1 MLGWSFPPNAD
12 GEDDDLNNPGIE
24 SFKNTP
30 LTSLAREIC
39 QNSLDAR
46 HPQALAP
53 VEVHFSIVELPAGDF
68 PEIVDFRD
76 ILARCKAVKPDSKKF
91 QQFFTKAEEVA
102 NQETIP
108 CLLISDFHTT
118 GLTGADGAKGTD
130 WYKLTRTVG
139 SSDKSGGLGSFGIGK
154 FAPYAN
160 SDLRT
165 VFYCTL
171 NTEGQHAFQG
181 VARLVT
187 HTSAENIETRG
198 TGYFGV
204 REKNRPILNRSQIPP
219 FLVRKDV
226 GTNIL
231 IAGFKCS
238 DQWEQEIIRA
248 VIDSFFYAVWDG
260 KLVVRAGGTTI
271 NNGSL
276 LSIAEEFN
284 KDPKQPSL
292 TSAYLEA
299 LTSSDAREF
308 IENDFEGYGR
318 ISLKIISGK
327 GYPKRVAMVR
337 GSGMKIFD
345 KGHFL
350 TPLRFAGVF
359 NAIGPKIDS
368 FLKSLE
374 PPQHDSFEHERADSP
389 AEAKA
394 RLRRLY
400 DWIRAQVRSV
410 AEADVEEETE
420 IEGVSK
426 YLPDDVDDA
435 PKKKQAEPTDE
446 CDEAAEDISF
456 VVRPREAFKERTT
469 AAVESAEAEGD
480 DAVGEDDDEPS
491 DGQKGNGRDSD
502 VARGDDAPSGEEG
515 DGGGAAGE
523 SESSAPVYVPV
534 QLKSQR
540 VFSSDAAT
548 GSYVITFEPE
558 IGGNGTLFLNAIGEV
573 GQEKVLISQARLVD
587 TNMQIPIMGVG
598 QIGPFSMRA
607 GQKMRIEVKLS
618 GAERCAL
625 GVAVHAN

>member
-1 MLGWSFPPNAD
+1 MLGWNFPQNAD
-12 GEDDDLNNPGIE
+12 GEDEDLNNPGIE

-46 HPQALAP
+46 HPQAMAP
-53 VEVHFSIVELPAGDF
+53 VEVHFSVVDLSAADF
-68 PEIVDFRD
+68 PDISDFRD
-76 ILARCKAVKPDSKKF
+76 ILRRCRTERPDSKKF
-91 QQFFTKAEEVA
+91 QQFFEKAEEIA
-102 NQETIP
+102 GREAIP
-108 CLLISDFHTT
+108 CLMISDFHTT
-118 GLTGADGAKGTD
+118 GLRGADGSKGTD

-171 NTEGQHAFQG
+171 NTDDQHAFQG

-187 HTSAENIETRG
+187 HTSAAGEETRG

-204 REKNRPILNRSQIPP
+204 RKKNRPILNRSQIPP
-219 FLVRKDV
+219 FLVRKDT

-231 IAGFKCS
+231 IAGFRHS
-238 DQWEQEIIRA
+238 TQWESEIIKA
-248 VIDSFFYAVWDG
+248 VVDSFFFAVWDG

-271 NNGSL
+271 NQGSL
-276 LSIAEEFN
+276 LSIVEDFN
-284 KDPKQPSL
+284 KNHKQSSL

-299 LTSSDAREF
+299 LTSSDAQEF
-308 IENDFEGYGR
+308 IEKDFEGLGQ
-318 ISLKIISGK
+318 ISLKIIPGK
-327 GYPKRVAMVR
+327 NYPKRVAMVR

-359 NAIGPKIDS
+359 NAMGDPIDS

-374 PPQHDSFEHERADSP
+374 PPQHNSFEHERADDP

-394 RLRRLY
+394 RLKRLY
-400 DWIRAQVRSV
+400 DWIRARVRSV
-410 AEADVEEETE
+410 ADSDVEEETE
-420 IEGVSK
+420 IEGISK

-435 PKKKQAEPTDE
+435 PKKKQPDPVDDR
-446 CDEAAEDISF
+446 DEAAEEIRF
-456 VVRPREAFKERTT
+456 IVKPREGYKERTQ
-469 AAVESAEAEGD
+469 AAVEPAEPDGD
-480 DAVGEDDDEPS
+480 DDVGEDESIEGKNNDAEDTDTS
-491 DGQKGNGRDSD
+491 T
-502 VARGDDAPSGEEG
+502 GDDAPSGKGNGEG
-515 DGGGAAGE
+515 AGVGQGDAN
-523 SESSAPVYVPV
+523 APIYVPV

-540 VFSSDAAT
+540 VFSSDAAS

-558 IGGNGTLFLNAIGEV
+558 SGGNGTLFLNAIGEV
-573 GQEKVLISQARLVD
+573 GQERVSISQARLVD
-587 TNMQIPIMGVG
+587 TGAPIAIMGPG
-598 QIGPFSMRA
+598 KIGPFSMQA
-607 GQKMRIEVKLS
+607 GEKTRIEVKLN
-618 GAERCAL
+618 GAVRCAL
-625 GVAVHAN
+625 GVAVHAD

>member
-30 LTSLAREIC
+30 LNSLAREIC

-46 HPQALAP
+46 HPDALAP
-53 VEVHFSIVELPAGDF
+53 VEVHFSILDLQAEEF
-68 PEIVDFRD
+68 PELSDFQD
-76 ILARCKAVKPDSKKF
+76 ILARCKAVKPNSKKF
-91 QQFFTKAEEVA
+91 QQFFSKAEEVA
-102 NQETIP
+102 NQDAVP

-171 NTEGQHAFQG
+171 NREGQHAFQG

-187 HTSAENIETRG
+187 HTSASNIETRG

-204 REKNRPILNRSQIPP
+204 KERNRPILNRSQIPS
-219 FLVRKDV
+219 FLVRKEV

-231 IAGFKCS
+231 VAGFKRP
-238 DQWEQEIIRA
+238 DQWEREIVRA

-260 KLVVRAGGTTI
+260 KLVVRAGSTTVSS
-271 NNGSL
+271 GSL

-284 KDPKQPSL
+284 KDAKQSNL

-308 IENDFEGYGR
+308 ILNDFEGHGQ
-318 ISLKIISGK
+318 ISLRIIPGK
-327 GYPKRVAMVR
+327 SHPKRVAMVR

-359 NAIGPKIDS
+359 NAIGPKVDS

-374 PPQHDSFEHERADSP
+374 PPQHDSFEPERADSP

-394 RLRRLY
+394 RLKRLY

-435 PKKKQAEPTDE
+435 PKKKQPDPSDDRE
-446 CDEAAEDISF
+446 EAAEEIRF
-456 VVRPREAFKERTT
+456 VVKPRETHKERTT
-469 AAVESAEAEGD
+469 ATVEPANAEGE
-480 DAVGEDDDEPS
+480 DAVGEDELNDGHNDES
-491 DGQKGNGRDSD
+491 TGTN
-502 VARGDDAPSGEEG
+502 VATGDDAPSGGEG
-515 DGGGAAGE
+515 GGGATAGE
-523 SESSAPVYVPV
+523 GESSAPVYIPV

-540 VFSSDAAT
+540 VFSSDSVT
-548 GSYVITFEPE
+548 GSYIITFEPE
-558 IGGNGTLFLNAIGEV
+558 IGGIGTLFLNAIGEV

-587 TNMQIPIMGVG
+587 SNVSIPVIGPG
-598 QIGPFSMRA
+598 QIGPFAMQA
-607 GQKMRIEVKLS
+607 GQKTRIEVKLN
-618 GAERCAL
+618 GAARCAL

>member
-53 VEVHFSIVELPAGDF
+53 VEVHFAVVDLQAGEF
-68 PEIVDFRD
+68 PEISDFRD

-102 NQETIP
+102 NQEAIP

-171 NTEGQHAFQG
+171 NTDGQHAFQG

-187 HTSAENIETRG
+187 HTSAQNIETRG

-204 REKNRPILNRSQIPP
+204 KEKNRPILNRSQIPS
-219 FLVRKDV
+219 FLVRKDI

-231 IAGFKCS
+231 IAGFKRS
-238 DQWEQEIIRA
+238 DQWEREIIRA

-260 KLVVRAGGTTI
+260 KLVVRAGGMTI
-271 NNGSL
+271 NSGSL

-308 IENDFEGYGR
+308 IENDFEGHGQ
-318 ISLKIISGK
+318 ISLKIIPGK
-327 GYPKRVAMVR
+327 SYPKRVAMVR

-359 NAIGPKIDS
+359 NAVGPKIDS

-394 RLRRLY
+394 RLKRLY
-400 DWIRAQVRSV
+400 DWIRTQVRSV

-435 PKKKQAEPTDE
+435 PKKKQAEPTE
-446 CDEAAEDISF
+446 ERDEAAEEIRF
-456 VVRPREAFKERTT
+456 VVKPREAFQERTT
-469 AAVESAEAEGD
+469 ATVEPAEAEGD
-480 DAVGEDDDEPS
+480 DAVGEDEPS
-491 DGQKGNGRDSD
+491 DGQKGDGSDSD
-502 VARGDDAPSGEEG
+502 VSTGDDAPSGGEG
-515 DGGGAAGE
+515 GGGAAAGE
-523 SESSAPVYVPV
+523 GESSAHVYVPV

-540 VFSSDAAT
+540 VFSSDAST

-558 IGGNGTLFLNAIGEV
+558 VGGNGTLFLNAIGEV

-587 TNMQIPIMGVG
+587 TNVPVPVMGAG
-598 QIGPFSMRA
+598 QIGPFAMQA
-607 GQKMRIEVKLS
+607 GQKTRIEVKLS
-618 GAERCAL
+618 GAARCAL

>member
-1 MLGWSFPPNAD
+1 MLGWNFPPNAD
-12 GEDDDLNNPGIE
+12 GEDEDLNNPGIE

-46 HPQALAP
+46 HPQAMAP
-53 VEVHFSIVELPAGDF
+53 VEVHFSIVDLPAVDF
-68 PEIVDFRD
+68 PDIVNFRD
-76 ILARCKAVKPDSKKF
+76 ILRRCRAERPDSKKF
-91 QQFFTKAEEVA
+91 QQFFEKAEEIA
-102 NQETIP
+102 GREAIP
-108 CLLISDFHTT
+108 CLMISDFNTT
-118 GLTGADGAKGTD
+118 GLRGADGSKGTD

-171 NTEGQHAFQG
+171 NTDDQHAFQG

-187 HTSAENIETRG
+187 HMSAANEETRG

-204 REKNRPILNRSQIPP
+204 REKNRPILNRAQIPP
-219 FLVRKDV
+219 FLVRKDT

-231 IAGFKCS
+231 IAGFRHS
-238 DQWEQEIIRA
+238 SQWESEIIKA
-248 VIDSFFYAVWDG
+248 VVDSFFFAVWDD
-260 KLVVRAGGTTI
+260 KLVVRAGDTSI
-271 NNGSL
+271 NKGSL
-276 LSIAEEFN
+276 LSIVEDFN
-284 KDPKQPSL
+284 KHYKQPTL

-299 LTSSDAREF
+299 LTSSDAQEF
-308 IENDFEGYGR
+308 IEKDFEGLGQ
-318 ISLKIISGK
+318 ISLKIIPGK
-327 GYPKRVAMVR
+327 SYPKRVAMVR

-359 NAIGPKIDS
+359 NAMGDQIDS

-374 PPQHDSFEHERADSP
+374 PPQHNSFEHERADDP

-394 RLRRLY
+394 RLKRLY

-410 AEADVEEETE
+410 AEGDVEEETE
-420 IEGVSK
+420 IEGISK

-435 PKKKQAEPTDE
+435 PKKKQPDPTDDR
-446 CDEAAEDISF
+446 DEAAEEIRF
-456 VVRPREAFKERTT
+456 IVKPREGYKERTQST
-469 AAVESAEAEGD
+469 VEPAEPDGD
-480 DAVGEDDDEPS
+480 DDVGEDEPIE
-491 DGQKGNGRDSD
+491 GRGGDAKDTNTST
-502 VARGDDAPSGEEG
+502 GDDVPSGEGNGE
-515 DGGGAAGE
+515 GAASGQGDATA
-523 SESSAPVYVPV
+523 SIYVPV

-540 VFSSDAAT
+540 VFSSDAAS

-558 IGGNGTLFLNAIGEV
+558 TGGNGTLSLNAIGEV
-573 GQEKVLISQARLVD
+573 GQERVSISQARLLD
-587 TNMQIPIMGVG
+587 TGTPVAILGPGK
-598 QIGPFSMRA
+598 IGPFPMQA
-607 GQKMRIEVKLS
+607 GQKIRIEVKLS
-618 GAERCAL
+618 GAVRCAL
-625 GVAVHAN
+625 GVAVHAD

>member
-12 GEDDDLNNPGIE
+12 GEDEDLNNPGIE

-46 HPQALAP
+46 HSEAMAP
-53 VEVHFSIVELPAGDF
+53 VEVQFTLIDLPAADF
-68 PEIVDFRD
+68 PDITNFRD
-76 ILARCKAVKPDSKKF
+76 ILARCKAERPDSKKF
-91 QQFFTKAEEVA
+91 QQFFRRAEDIA
-102 NQETIP
+102 SQEKIP
-108 CLLISDFHTT
+108 CLLISDFNTT
-118 GLTGADGAKGTD
+118 GLRGADGAKGTD

-139 SSDKSGGLGSFGIGK
+139 SSDKSSGLGSFGIGK

-171 NTEGQHAFQG
+171 NADEQHAFQG

-187 HTSAENIETRG
+187 HKAASGEETRG

-204 REKNRPILNRSQIPP
+204 REKNRPILARSQIPA
-219 FLVRKDV
+219 FLARKNI

-231 IAGFKCS
+231 IAGFRRS
-238 DQWEQEIIRA
+238 DQWEAEIVRA
-248 VIDSFFYAVWDG
+248 VVDSFFYAVMHE
-260 KLVVRAGGTTI
+260 KLVVRAGGTVI
-271 NNGSL
+271 NHGSL
-276 LSIAEEFN
+276 PSIVEN
-284 KDPKQPSL
+284 SYKDQKTTGNTP
-292 TSAYLEA
+292 AYLEA

-308 IENDFEGYGR
+308 INSDFEGLGQ

-327 GYPKRVAMVR
+327 NYPKRVAMIR

-359 NAIGPKIDS
+359 NAVGEKIDS

-374 PPQHDSFEHERADSP
+374 PPQHNSFEAERADAP

-400 DWIRAQVRSV
+400 EWIRDCVRSI
-410 AEADVEEETE
+410 AESDAEEDTE

-435 PKKKQAEPTDE
+435 PKKKEEVSSEDR
-446 CDEAAEDISF
+446 DEAAEEIRF
-456 VVRPREAFKERTT
+456 VVKPREAFKERTT
-469 AAVESAEAEGD
+469 AAVEPASEEGD
-480 DAVGEDDDEPS
+480 DAAGEDEAGRRANDE
-491 DGQKGNGRDSD
+491 DSGAD
-502 VARGDDAPSGEEG
+502 VSTGEDAPSGEGVG
-515 DGGGAAGE
+515 DSAAAGNGN
-523 SESSAPVYVPV
+523 SSAPVYVPV

-540 VFSSDAAT
+540 VFSSDAAS

-558 IGGNGTLFLNAIGEV
+558 NDGGGTLFLNAIGEV
-573 GQEKVLISQARLVD
+573 GQERVLVSQARLVE
-587 TNMQIPIMGVG
+587 TGAAVPV
-598 QIGPFSMRA
+598 IGPGHVGPFTMKA
-607 GQKMRIEVKLS
+607 GQKIRIEVKLRT
-618 GAERCAL
+618 ALRCAL

>member
-12 GEDDDLNNPGIE
+12 GEDEDLNNPGIE

-46 HPQALAP
+46 HDQALAP
-53 VEVHFSIVELPAGDF
+53 VEVHFTIVDLPAVDF
-68 PEIVDFRD
+68 PEISDFRD
-76 ILARCKAVKPDSKKF
+76 ILARCKAEKPGSKKF
-91 QQFFTKAEEVA
+91 KQFFERAEEVA
-102 NQETIP
+102 NRETIP

-118 GLTGADGAKGTD
+118 GLRGADGTKGTD

-187 HTSAENIETRG
+187 HTSAQNVETRG

-204 REKNRPILNRSQIPP
+204 KERNRPILNRSQIPS
-219 FLVRKDV
+219 FLVRKSV

-231 IAGFKCS
+231 IAGFKRS
-238 DQWEQEIIRA
+238 DQWEREIVRA

-260 KLVVRAGGTTI
+260 KLVVRAGGMTI
-271 NNGSL
+271 NSGSL

-308 IENDFEGYGR
+308 IENDFEGCGQ
-318 ISLKIISGK
+318 ISLKIIPGK
-327 GYPKRVAMVR
+327 SYPKRVAMVR

-359 NAIGPKIDS
+359 NAVGPKIDS

-374 PPQHDSFEHERADSP
+374 PPQHDSFEPERADSP

-400 DWIRAQVRSV
+400 DWIRTQVRSV

-435 PKKKQAEPTDE
+435 PKKKQAEPTE
-446 CDEAAEDISF
+446 ERDEAAEEIRF
-456 VVRPREAFKERTT
+456 VVKPREAFKERITE
-469 AAVESAEAEGD
+469 AVEPAEAEGD
-480 DAVGEDDDEPS
+480 DLAGEDEPGGSQSDD
-491 DGQKGNGRDSD
+491 GGDSD
-502 VARGDDAPSGEEG
+502 VSTGDDAPSGGEG
-515 DGGGAAGE
+515 EGSAAEGE
-523 SESSAPVYVPV
+523 SESSAPVYIPV

-548 GSYVITFEPE
+548 GSYVVTFEPE
-558 IGGNGTLFLNAIGEV
+558 VGGNGTLFLNAIGEV

-587 TNMQIPIMGVG
+587 TNVPVPVIGPG
-598 QIGPFSMRA
+598 QIGPFSMQA
-607 GQKMRIEVKLS
+607 GQKTRIEVKLS
-618 GAERCAL
+618 GAARCAL

>member
-46 HPQALAP
+46 HPQAMAP
-53 VEVHFSIVELPAGDF
+53 VEVHFAIVDLLATQF
-68 PEIVDFRD
+68 PDVADFRD
-76 ILARCKAVKPDSKKF
+76 ILARCKAVKPDSTKF
-91 QQFFTKAEEVA
+91 QHFFTKAEEVV
-102 NQETIP
+102 NQEAIP

-171 NTEGQHAFQG
+171 NSEGQHAFQG
-181 VARLVT
+181 VSRLVS
-187 HTSAENIETRG
+187 HTSAENTETRG

-204 REKNRPILNRSQIPP
+204 KEKNRPILNRSQIPP
-219 FLVRKDV
+219 FMVRKDI

-231 IAGFKCS
+231 IAGFKRS
-238 DQWEQEIIRA
+238 DQWEREIIRA

-260 KLVVRAGGTTI
+260 KLVVRAGGTTV
-271 NNGSL
+271 NSGSL
-276 LSIAEEFN
+276 LSIADEFN
-284 KDPKQPSL
+284 NDPARPSL

-308 IENDFEGYGR
+308 IEKDFEGHGQ
-318 ISLKIISGK
+318 ISLKIIPGK
-327 GYPKRVAMVR
+327 SYPKRVAMVR

-359 NAIGPKIDS
+359 NAVGPKVDA

-374 PPQHDSFEHERADSP
+374 PPQHDSFEPERADVP

-394 RLRRLY
+394 RLKRLY

-410 AEADVEEETE
+410 AEADVEEEIE

-435 PKKKQAEPTDE
+435 PKKKQAEPTDDE
-446 CDEAAEDISF
+446 QDEAAEEIRF
-456 VVRPREAFKERTT
+456 VVKPREAFKERTT
-469 AAVESAEAEGD
+469 ELVEPAEADGD
-480 DAVGEDDDEPS
+480 DAVGEDEHRSGPQSDTGDE
-491 DGQKGNGRDSD
+491 SD
-502 VARGDDAPSGEEG
+502 VSTGDDAASGGEG
-515 DGGGAAGE
+515 GEGATAGKGG
-523 SESSAPVYVPV
+523 SSAPVYVPV

-540 VFSSDAAT
+540 VFSSDAST

-558 IGGNGTLFLNAIGEV
+558 IGGNGTLFLNAVGEV

-587 TNMQIPIMGVG
+587 TNVPIPVIGAG
-598 QIGPFSMRA
+598 QIGPFAMQA
-607 GQKMRIEVKLS
+607 GQKTRIEVKLID
-618 GAERCAL
+618 AARCAL

>member
-12 GEDDDLNNPGIE
+12 GEDEDLNNPGIE

-46 HPQALAP
+46 HPEAMAP
-53 VEVHFSIVELPAGDF
+53 VEVQFTLIDLPATDF
-68 PEIVDFRD
+68 PDIADFKD
-76 ILARCKAVKPDSKKF
+76 ILARCKAERPDSKKF
-91 QQFFTKAEEVA
+91 QQFFRRAEDTA
-102 NQETIP
+102 QQATIP
-108 CLLISDFHTT
+108 CLLISDFNTT
-118 GLTGADGAKGTD
+118 GLRGADGAKGTD

-171 NTEGQHAFQG
+171 NADDQHAFQG

-187 HTSAENIETRG
+187 HKAASGEETRG

-204 REKNRPILNRSQIPP
+204 REKNRPILMRSQIPA
-219 FLVRKDV
+219 FLTRKNI

-231 IAGFKCS
+231 ITGFRRS
-238 DQWEQEIIRA
+238 DQWEAEIVRA
-248 VIDSFFYAVWDG
+248 VVDSFFYAVMHE
-260 KLVVRAGGTTI
+260 KLVVRAGGTVI
-271 NNGSL
+271 NHGSL
-276 LSIAEEFN
+276 PSIVEN
-284 KDPKQPSL
+284 SYKDQKTAGNTP
-292 TSAYLEA
+292 AYLEA

-308 IENDFEGYGR
+308 INPDFEGLGQ

-327 GYPKRVAMVR
+327 NFPKRVAMIR

-350 TPLRFAGVF
+350 TPFRFAGVF
-359 NAIGPKIDS
+359 NAVGDKIDS

-374 PPQHDSFEHERADSP
+374 PPQHNSFEAERADAP

-400 DWIRAQVRSV
+400 EWIRDCVRSI
-410 AEADVEEETE
+410 AESDTEEDTE
-420 IEGVSK
+420 IEGVSRH
-426 YLPDDVDDA
+426 LPDDVDDA
-435 PKKKQAEPTDE
+435 PKKKEEVSAEE
-446 CDEAAEDISF
+446 RDEAAEEIRF
-456 VVRPREAFKERTT
+456 VVKPREAFKERTT
-469 AAVESAEAEGD
+469 ASVEPASEEGD
-480 DAVGEDDDEPS
+480 DATGEDEAGRTESDE
-491 DGQKGNGRDSD
+491 DSGVD
-502 VARGDDAPSGEEG
+502 VSTGEDAPSGEGAG
-515 DGGGAAGE
+515 DGAAAGDG
-523 SESSAPVYVPV
+523 SSNAPVYVPV

-540 VFSSDAAT
+540 VFSSDAAA

-558 IGGNGTLFLNAIGEV
+558 NNGGGTLFLNAIGEV
-573 GQEKVLISQARLVD
+573 GQERVLISQARLVE
-587 TNMQIPIMGVG
+587 TGAAVPVIGPGH
-598 QIGPFSMRA
+598 IGPFTMKA
-607 GQKMRIEVKLS
+607 GQKIRIEVKLRT
-618 GAERCAL
+618 ALRCAL